1 MLLNNRVGKVGL
13 MAVLLLLLT
22 GCDTEEKVTWS
33 GGDLRGVNHT
43 QLGIGRFSVNGSGG
57 PNISPF
63 GEGGG
68 ACCIS
73 LPDKWQPERKAQVEW
88 EVDTDPTL
96 MKKFPGYLDAEKY
109 QAWEKK
115 AMASIAKYSATVDIP
130 EYGKERCGLTVH
142 FFPCQQ
148 IKVTTSCWTYG
159 AQAYPIKEPREMKEP
174 KVCPK

>member
-1 MLLNNRVGKVGL
+1 
-13 MAVLLLLLT
+13 
-22 GCDTEEKVTWS
+22 
-33 GGDLRGVNHT
+33 
-43 QLGIGRFSVNGSGG
+43 LGIGRFSVNNSAGSVGG
-57 PNISPF
+57 NT
-63 GEGGG
+63 
-68 ACCIS
+68 CCIS
-73 LPDKWQPERKAQVEW
+73 LPDKWQPALKAQVEW

-96 MKKFPGYLDAEKY
+96 MKKFPGYLDPEKY

-115 AMASIAKYSATVDIP
+115 AMASIVKYRATVDIP
-130 EYGKERCGLTVH
+130 EYGRERCGLTVH

>member
-1 MLLNNRVGKVGL
+1 

-73 LPDKWQPERKAQVEW
+73 LPDKWQPALKAQVEW
-88 EVDTDPTL
+88 EVDPDPYAKLPPLGTDEYREAYRKHAANY
-96 MKKFPGYLDAEKY
+96 KKYR
-109 QAWEKK
+109 
-115 AMASIAKYSATVDIP
+115 ATVDIP